1 MKQHSTKS
9 PVHLNDNHNREL
21 EEMPA
26 SLQRD
31 VSDAESQSTS
41 QFTAQHQPQET
52 QCLSHHQTRAGWHN
66 GGSATHSHLL
76 PLAKSQLRLIHL
88 RHANG
93 PYVDLNGTPF
103 RALVDTGSNISL
115 VCPGTLPGTWFKT
128 MEANQAPYHH
138 SYWRTLKNDRR
149 KISLSNCC

>member
-1 MKQHSTKS
+1 MRGAKMKQHSTKS

-31 VSDAESQSTS
+31 VIDAESQSTS

-52 QCLSHHQTRAGWHN
+52 QCLCHHQTRAGWHN
-66 GGSATHSHLL
+66 GGSATHNHLL

-88 RHANG
+88 HHANG
-93 PYVDLNGTPF
+93 PYVDLNLNGTPF
-103 RALVDTGSNISL
+103 RALVDTGS
-115 VCPGTLPGTWFKT
+115 KT
-128 MEANQAPYHH
+128 IEANQAPYHH